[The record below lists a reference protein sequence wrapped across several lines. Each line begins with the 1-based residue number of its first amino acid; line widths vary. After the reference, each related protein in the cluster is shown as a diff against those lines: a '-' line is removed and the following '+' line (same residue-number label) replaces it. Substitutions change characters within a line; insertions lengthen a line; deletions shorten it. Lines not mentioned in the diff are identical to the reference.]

1 LFGIYY
7 SDKWNYMDRF
17 NELRVFVAIADQG
30 GLARA
35 ASALRSSPPA
45 VTRSIA
51 ALEERLGVR
60 LFERTT
66 RSLHLTEPGITFL
79 EDARQLLSDLEEA
92 EQNMAGQAKILS
104 GQLTI
109 TASLTFGRAMLQPII
124 LDFIDA
130 NPRINVSMQL
140 FDRVV
145 DLIDEGFDLAV
156 RIANLPDS
164 SLVSRH
170 VGDVSRLLVASPAYL
185 ARCGTPTT
193 ADDLLLHTII
203 ALPALMPN
211 REWRYS
217 KGGKP
222 ARLSLTARLEMNDAH
237 ACIDAAERGKGITI
251 ALSYM
256 VRDAIRDG
264 RLIPVLTAF
273 SLAPVP
279 VNLVYAQRRMM
290 MPKVR
295 AFIDFAAPKLTA
307 ALSRKTPVT

>member
-1 LFGIYY
+1 
-7 SDKWNYMDRF
+7 MDRF
-17 NELRVFVAIADQG
+17 NELRVFVAVADNG

-35 ASALRSSPPA
+35 AIAIRSSPPA
-45 VTRSIA
+45 VTRTIA

-79 EDARQLLSDLEEA
+79 EEARRLLSDLEDA
-92 EQNMAGQAKILS
+92 EQNIAGQAKVLS
-104 GQLTI
+104 GQLTV

-124 LDFIDA
+124 LEFIDA
-130 NPRINVSMQL
+130 NPRINVSMLL

-170 VGDVSRLLVASPAYL
+170 VGEVSRLLVASPAYL
-185 ARCGTPTT
+185 AKRGIPKTP
-193 ADDLLLHTII
+193 DDLLHHTII

-217 KGGKP
+217 KAGKTV
-222 ARLSLTARLEMNDAH
+222 RLSLPVRLEINDAH
-237 ACIDAAERGKGITI
+237 ACIDAAEQGKGVTF

-256 VRDAIRDG
+256 VRNAIRDG
-264 RLIPVLTAF
+264 RLVPLLSTF
-273 SLAPVP
+273 SQSPVP
-279 VNLVYAQRRMM
+279 VNFVYAQRRLV

-307 ALSRKTPVT
+307 ALTERAASS